1 MNSDIL
7 VSNIQRFSLDD
18 GPGIRTTVFFKG
30 CNLKCHWCHNPECI
44 SFVPELEFHSSR
56 CTLCG
61 KCAAVCT
68 QGVHSFA
75 QEQHL
80 LGRSRCIAC
89 GKCVETC
96 SNEALAII
104 GKAYSA
110 DEIMNTV
117 LKDTD
122 FYKAS
127 GGGVT
132 FSGGEPM
139 LALPL
144 LKELLARC
152 KQHDLHTAVD
162 TAGNVGFDSYL
173 EIIPYT
179 DLFLIDLK
187 IWNDEKHRL
196 YTEASNK
203 LIKENIRRISDENK
217 SIIIRIPIV
226 GSVNDDFNELGN
238 IAEFLKSIKK
248 IELVQLLPYHQ
259 YGIGKYKLI
268 GMDSEQ
274 DSFYIPS
281 AEFMQKGLELFKQ
294 RGINVSF

>member
-1 MNSDIL
+1 
-7 VSNIQRFSLDD
+7 
-18 GPGIRTTVFFKG
+18 
-30 CNLKCHWCHNPECI
+30 
-44 SFVPELEFHSSR
+44 
-56 CTLCG
+56 
-61 KCAAVCT
+61 
-68 QGVHSFA
+68 
-75 QEQHL
+75 
-80 LGRSRCIAC
+80 
-89 GKCVETC
+89 
-96 SNEALAII
+96 LAII